1 MSLDNPTQPELSS
14 LKPPLETNP
23 AFAWKDQPKP
33 RQGVIVTDLDGT
45 FLDRT
50 TYSPAASLPMLRKAL
65 ADGHI
70 VVFCSSKTP
79 SEQKHLQ
86 QTLGIQIPFI
96 CENGSALYL
105 PGKEF
110 PELEKKIEKN
120 GDWLVI
126 KLGLEFPKID
136 SILQSYEEENAANLG
151 RMSQQPIKELS
162 SLTGLSEPAALR
174 ARSRL
179 FSETLT
185 APLAESRKT
194 HLTEYLYEEGLK
206 FECGGRFHTV
216 TSLGINKGKA
226 FKHLKGLLQTL
237 RGDLLSIGLGDSEND
252 LRLLESVDFPVLVA
266 KPDGTHEPVDLE
278 PLHRNEKPGPHGWA
292 ATIETWLGVMA

>member
-1 MSLDNPTQPELSS
+1 MTLKESTASLSGNLT
-14 LKPPLETNP
+14 PPLHENP
-23 AFAWKDQPKP
+23 AFAWKDQPVP

-65 ADGHI
+65 ADGQI

-86 QTLGIQIPFI
+86 QTLGIKIPFI
-96 CENGSALYL
+96 CENGSAIYL
-105 PGKEF
+105 PREDF
-110 PELEKKIEKN
+110 PELEKEIEKDS
-120 GDWLVI
+120 DWLVI
-126 KLGLEFPKID
+126 KLGAGFPEID
-136 SILQSYEEENAANLG
+136 SVLENFEETYTTDLG
-151 RMSQQPIKELS
+151 RMSQKPIKNLA

-185 APLAESRKT
+185 APL
-194 HLTEYLYEEGLK
+194 EENTKAQLETFLRLQGLK

-216 TSLGINKGKA
+216 TSLETDKGKA
-226 FKHLKGLLQTL
+226 YKHLKALLQTI

-266 KPDGTHEPVDLE
+266 KEDGTHEPVELE
-278 PLHRNEKPGPHGWA
+278 PLHRNKKPGPHGWS
-292 ATIETWLGVMA
+292 ATIGAWLHAMA